1 MSIPAFGDLIFA
13 SKIESLSELA
23 LSDRIAPFYRSVTA
37 TGISFIE
44 VRVTSLGGRYRLP
57 PALRYDIQFSRYS
70 ICLGARYR

>member
-44 VRVTSLGGRYRLP
+44 VRVTSLGGR
-57 PALRYDIQFSRYS
+57 
-70 ICLGARYR
+70 